1 MRKVTVEEHIND
13 RDFGIIDQRLKD
25 MDEAGIDMQVLSY
38 PYFGGQVPG
47 APSPANTVRDINNKL
62 AKLVQQYPDKFA
74 AFASLVLDNP
84 KEAAGELERAVTAL
98 GFKGTMLWGDVE
110 GRYLHDQENWVLFE
124 KAVKLDVPIYIHM
137 GGTIGGPMNEL
148 VAGLLGAGACGKAM
162 GLIFNGVFD
171 EFPDLKIILGH
182 MGEAIPFWMWRLD
195 NQITKML
202 TDDEGPHPDWI
213 NKELKRTPSQY
224 FKDNFYVT
232 TSGMFWLPPFQL
244 IYSALG
250 ADRILFAADYPPE
263 SVLEAS
269 QFIDSVPICDSDKE
283 KICHLNS
290 ERLFRL

>member
-1 MRKVTVEEHIND
+1 V
-13 RDFGIIDQRLKD
+13 
-25 MDEAGIDMQVLSY
+25 QVLSY
-38 PYFGGQVPG
+38 PYFGGRVPG
-47 APSPANTVRDINNKL
+47 RPGPASTVQDINDRL
-62 AKLVQQYPDKFA
+62 ARLVEKYPNRFA

-84 KEAAGELERAVTAL
+84 EEAADELERAVSQL
-98 GFKGTMLWGDVE
+98 GCVGTMLWGDVE

-137 GGTIGGPMNEL
+137 GGAIGGVMGQL
-148 VAGLLGAGACGKAM
+148 VGGLLGGSACGKAM

-195 NQITKML
+195 NQIGKTL
-202 TDDEGPHPDWI
+202 ADDQAPHPDWI
-213 NKELKRTPSQY
+213 KKGLKKTPSQY
-224 FKDNFYVT
+224 FKDNFYIT

-263 SVLEAS
+263 SALEAS
-269 QFIDSVPICDSDKE
+269 QFIDSVPICDIDKE

-290 ERLFRL
+290 DKLFRLKS